1 MTNMKIA
8 VIGVGAVGSYIGAY
22 LTREGFDITLIDM
35 WAYHVES
42 MKENGLSVS
51 GSQGDFVAPVE
62 AYHVSDAM
70 QLKGHFD
77 VVFLSVKSYD
87 SEWVA
92 HFAKRFL
99 AKDGVVVSAQ
109 NCMND
114 RLIGSIVGF
123 ERVIGCV
130 MSGITVSLWEPG
142 HVNRGGEPGQ
152 SQGHFVFRVGEL
164 FGQITPRVNE
174 ISQMLSCIDL
184 SMSTSNIWGERWS
197 KLTMNAASNPLT
209 AMTGLGSLGLSEL
222 SHARKIQIKLMKESC
237 EVGLSQNYSIEPIKG
252 IDSEI
257 WVKADVGDVF
267 ERLEE
272 KFLPV
277 PGSSDWQSS
286 MAQDVAK
293 GRKTEIGFMNGYIAS
308 QGKLM
313 GVATPFHNAVTQI
326 VKEIDNGSRLPNVKN
341 IDDVIEMA
349 N

>member
-1 MTNMKIA
+1 MTNMKLA
-8 VIGVGAVGSYIGAY
+8 VIGVGAVGSYIGAH
-22 LTREGFDITLIDM
+22 LTKEGFDITLIDM
-35 WAYHVES
+35 WANHVES

-51 GSQGDFVAPVE
+51 GSQGDFTVPVE
-62 AYHVSDAM
+62 VYHVSDAM
-70 QLKGHFD
+70 QIRDKFD
-77 VVFLSVKSYD
+77 VIFLSVKSYD
-87 SEWVA
+87 TEWVT

-130 MSGITVSLWEPG
+130 MSGITVSLWEPA

-152 SQGHFVFRVGEL
+152 GRGHFVFRVGEL
-164 FGQITPRVNE
+164 FGQITSRIEE
-174 ISQMLSCIDL
+174 ISQVLSCIDL
-184 SMSTSNIWGERWS
+184 SKTTSNIWGERWS

-222 SHARKIQIKLMKESC
+222 SEARKIQIKLMKESC
-237 EVGLSQNYSIEPIKG
+237 EVGLAHNYSIEPIKG
-252 IDSEI
+252 IDSAT

-272 KFLPV
+272 KFLPEA
-277 PGSSDWQSS
+277 GSNDWQSS
-286 MAQDVAK
+286 MAQDVMK
-293 GRKTEIGFMNGYIAS
+293 GRKTEIRFMNGYISAN
-308 QGKLM
+308 GKSM
-313 GVATPFHNAVTQI
+313 GVPTPFHDAVTQI
-326 VKEIDNGSRLPNVKN
+326 VKEIDDGSRLPNVKN
-341 IDDVIEMA
+341 IDDVIHMT